1 MEYFDAIHDS
11 PSGIYHYALP
21 FSPSSSWLREHYGS
35 GLSQEVRVI
44 KGLQAEWG
52 TCSRIVSPNYVPLAL
67 TCWKDI
73 VAVGLQGGDIIIL
86 DVFTGICKSVHSKH
100 TSNVNSL
107 AFSSD
112 GVFFVSGSNDKT
124 VKLWDTQTGGVVKT
138 FCGHTHWVLSVAI
151 SCHRYDFL
159 VCLYGTD
166 LVFSNFL
173 TFILHLGL
181 ITTPHVHMTYVY
193 SFSHVSLFTRS
204 HGQEKSLSYYD
215 LLYDFG
221 VLLYGRILTLTS
233 FYFLHKTTTPKLPID
248 VDQRRPHLQKDT
260 TRTPGM
266 IIRKLST
273 VPRRTLV
280 APD

>member
-1 MEYFDAIHDS
+1 M
-11 PSGIYHYALP
+11 
-21 FSPSSSWLREHYGS
+21 
-35 GLSQEVRVI
+35 I

-52 TCSRIVSPNYVPLAL
+52 TCSHIVSPNYVPLAL

-151 SCHRYDFL
+151 SLHCTMIASGSMDETIHLWDTQTGECHCVID
-159 VCLYGTD
+159 GHNHNIN
-166 LVFSNFL
+166 S
-173 TFILHLGL
+173 I
-181 ITTPHVHMTYVY
+181 
-193 SFSHVSLFTRS
+193 SFSL
-204 HGQEKSLSYYD
+204 Q
-215 LLYDFG
+215 
-221 VLLYGRILTLTS
+221 
-233 FYFLHKTTTPKLPID
+233 TPN
-248 VDQRRPHLQKDT
+248 T
-260 TRTPGM
+260 
-266 IIRKLST
+266 
-273 VPRRTLV
+273 
-280 APD
+280 